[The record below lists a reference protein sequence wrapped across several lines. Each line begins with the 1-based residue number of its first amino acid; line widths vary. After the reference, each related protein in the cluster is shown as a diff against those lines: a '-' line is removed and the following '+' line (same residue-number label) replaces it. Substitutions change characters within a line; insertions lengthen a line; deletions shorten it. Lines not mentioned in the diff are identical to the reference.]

1 MENPATRKIKILY
14 VITKSNFGG
23 AQRYVY
29 DLAINLRGYDVAVAL
44 GGNGV
49 LNEKLTASGIRTCS
63 VASLQRDISPTKDIG
78 SFGNL
83 YSIIKKEQ
91 PDIIHLNSPK
101 AGGLGAFA
109 CRFLNASRYTLHAT
123 RIIYTVH
130 GWAFNEDRPF
140 YERVA
145 IRFFSWLTTL
155 LCHKII
161 LLSQREYTQALGFP
175 FVKNKLVLIPLGIKP
190 PVYFSREKARELLN
204 VTQPFDISKGC
215 VIGTIAELHPNKGLT
230 FLIDAMAVVVKKH
243 PNTVC
248 VIIGDG
254 QDRKALESL
263 IKEKQLEH
271 TVFLVGYMDEASQ
284 YLKAFDIF
292 VLPSIKEGLPY
303 AILEAGLA
311 SLPVIATP
319 VGGIPEIIEN
329 KKSGLLVPPKNSTE
343 LANAIS
349 SLIGHEKDRASY
361 GSALNQ
367 SVSQKFSFDKMLAA
381 TENLYKSPISVKT

>member
-175 FVKNKLVLIPLGIKP
+175 FVKNKLVLIPLDIKP

-248 VIIGDG
+248 VIIGGG

-263 IKEKQLEH
+263 IREKQLER
-271 TVFLVGYMDEASQ
+271 TVFLTGYIDEASK

-292 VLPSIKEGLPY
+292 VLPSLKEGLPY

-311 SLPVIATP
+311 SLPVIATS

-329 KKSGLLVPPKNSTE
+329 RKSGLLIAPKSSSE
-343 LANAIS
+343 LAHTIS
-349 SLIGHEKDRASY
+349 FMIEHPKEREQY
-361 GSALNQ
+361 GLALRQ
-367 SVSQKFSFDKMLAA
+367 STTQKFSFDKMLA
-381 TENLYKSPISVKT
+381 TTKNLYKSP

>member
-130 GWAFNEDRPF
+130 GWAFNEDRP
-140 YERVA
+140 
-145 IRFFSWLTTL
+145 
-155 LCHKII
+155 
-161 LLSQREYTQALGFP
+161 
-175 FVKNKLVLIPLGIKP
+175 
-190 PVYFSREKARELLN
+190 
-204 VTQPFDISKGC
+204 
-215 VIGTIAELHPNKGLT
+215 
-230 FLIDAMAVVVKKH
+230 
-243 PNTVC
+243 
-248 VIIGDG
+248 
-254 QDRKALESL
+254 
-263 IKEKQLEH
+263 
-271 TVFLVGYMDEASQ
+271 
-284 YLKAFDIF
+284 
-292 VLPSIKEGLPY
+292 
-303 AILEAGLA
+303 
-311 SLPVIATP
+311 
-319 VGGIPEIIEN
+319 
-329 KKSGLLVPPKNSTE
+329 
-343 LANAIS
+343 
-349 SLIGHEKDRASY
+349 
-361 GSALNQ
+361 
-367 SVSQKFSFDKMLAA
+367 
-381 TENLYKSPISVKT
+381 

>member
-29 DLAINLRGYDVAVAL
+29 DLASAMKKRGHEVTVVL
-44 GGNGV
+44 GGAG
-49 LNEKLTASGIRTCS
+49 LLKIKLEGAEIRTHAI
-63 VASLQRDISPTKDIG
+63 ASLKRDISVTDDAV
-78 SFGNL
+78 SFKTI
-83 YSIIKKEQ
+83 YSIIKTER
-91 PDIIHLNSPK
+91 PDVIHLNSPK

-109 CRFLNASRYTLHAT
+109 CRFLNASRFTLHAT

-130 GWAFNEDRPF
+130 GWAFNEDRLF
-140 YERVA
+140 YERA
-145 IRFFSWLTTL
+145 TIRLFSWLTML
-155 LCHKII
+155 LCHKTI

-175 FVKNKLVLIPLGIKP
+175 FVKNKLALVPLGIKP

-204 VTQPFDISKGC
+204 ITQPFDISKGC
-215 VIGTIAELHPNKGLT
+215 VIGTVAELHPNKGLT

-248 VIIGDG
+248 VIIGGG

-263 IKEKQLEH
+263 IREKQLER
-271 TVFLVGYMDEASQ
+271 TVFLTGYIDEASK

-292 VLPSIKEGLPY
+292 VLPSLKEGLPY

-311 SLPVIATP
+311 SLPVIATS

-329 KKSGLLVPPKNSTE
+329 RKSGLLIAPKSSSE
-343 LANAIS
+343 LAHTIS
-349 SLIGHEKDRASY
+349 FMIEHPKEREQY
-361 GSALNQ
+361 GLALRQ
-367 SVSQKFSFDKMLAA
+367 STTQKFSFDKMLA
-381 TENLYKSPISVKT
+381 TTKNLYKSP